1 MKKAYVFPGQGA
13 QFTGMG
19 KSLYESDAQARN
31 LMEKANDILGF
42 RLTDIMF
49 EGSAEDLKQTKVTQ
63 PAVFLHSMVSELC
76 LATEKP
82 DMVAGHSLGEFSAL
96 VACGALAFEDALRLV
111 SARAEAMQKCCEKT
125 PGTMA
130 AVIGLDA
137 EVIEN
142 VCKDVCSENCGM
154 VLAANYNSPLQTVI
168 SGETAAVDAAC
179 AKLKEAGAKRA
190 LPLAVSGAFH
200 SPLMKWAE
208 EELAGAI
215 EKCSFSAPNCPIY
228 QNVSGQAETDPQRIR
243 ENLLLQLTSP
253 VRWTQSVER
262 MIQDGATEF
271 TEFGPG
277 NTLAGLIS
285 RIGGKEL
292 IINEIQ

>member
-1 MKKAYVFPGQGA
+1 
-13 QFTGMG
+13 
-19 KSLYESDAQARN
+19 
-31 LMEKANDILGF
+31 
-42 RLTDIMF
+42 
-49 EGSAEDLKQTKVTQ
+49 
-63 PAVFLHSMVSELC
+63 
-76 LATEKP
+76 
-82 DMVAGHSLGEFSAL
+82 
-96 VACGALAFEDALRLV
+96 
-111 SARAEAMQKCCEKT
+111 
-125 PGTMA
+125 
-130 AVIGLDA
+130 
-137 EVIEN
+137 
-142 VCKDVCSENCGM
+142 
-154 VLAANYNSPLQTVI
+154 
-168 SGETAAVDAAC
+168 
-179 AKLKEAGAKRA
+179 
-190 LPLAVSGAFH
+190 
-200 SPLMKWAE
+200 MKWAE